1 MFPFMDMSDKRVLVV
16 GLGISGRSVAE
27 ALRGRVAAVTTLDQ
41 NVAEADLRDFE
52 SIDWDQTDLVV
63 TSPVFN
69 PRTPFILEAQRRG
82 IPVVSEV
89 EAAWRM
95 RVNSTRTGAPAPWI
109 GITGTN
115 GKTSTTQMVSA
126 MMESSGMRA
135 PAVGN
140 IGKAVSQAVLDP
152 ANDVLCIE
160 LSSFQLH
167 FTESPALECA
177 AITNLAADHLDWHGG
192 FEQYAADK
200 ARIYKGVRK
209 ALVYNADDHRVCALA
224 DQAHPA
230 PECAKVGFTLGA
242 PESGQIGV
250 DGGWVVDMSGLGGG
264 QPGLAER
271 LVALADLT
279 HLCEPDG
286 TVYPHL
292 LADALC
298 ALALCLGAGADRDAA
313 LEAMRVFAPGD
324 HRIQTV
330 ASLGSGAEAIRF
342 VDDSKATNAHAA
354 KASLSSYPDG
364 SVVWIAG
371 GLAKGGRFEDLVR
384 TQARRMAGAVIIGK
398 DQTTMLQAFE
408 SEAPDIPLTII
419 DPDSEQDVMGRAVR
433 AAGDYAHPGQ
443 VVLLAPACAS
453 MDQFKSY
460 ADRGRKFADQAR
472 RWVKAHGEN
481 R

>member
-1 MFPFMDMSDKRVLVV
+1 MDMSDKRVLVV

-27 ALRGRVAAVTTLDQ
+27 ALQGRAAAVTTLDQ
-41 NVAEADLRDFE
+41 KVAQADLHDFDD
-52 SIDWDQTDLVV
+52 IDWDQVDLVM

-89 EAAWRM
+89 EVAWNL
-95 RVNSTRTGAPAPWI
+95 RVDSDRTGAPAPWI

-115 GKTSTTQMVSA
+115 GKTSTTQMASA
-126 MMESSGMRA
+126 MMEASGLRA

-152 ANDVLCIE
+152 SNDCLCVE

-167 FTESPALECA
+167 FTDSLALECA

-192 FEQYAADK
+192 FERYAADK
-200 ARIYKGVRK
+200 AKVYEGVRK
-209 ALVYNADDHRVCALA
+209 ALVYNADDDRVHALA
-224 DQAHPA
+224 DRAHPA
-230 PECAKVGFTLGA
+230 PGCLKVGFTLGSPA
-242 PESGQIGV
+242 AGQIGV
-250 DGGWVVDMSGLGGG
+250 DRGWIVDMSGLAGGE
-264 QPGLAER
+264 PGRAER
-271 LVALADLT
+271 LVRLSDLA
-279 HLCEPDG
+279 HLSEPDG

-298 ALALCLGAGADRDAA
+298 ALALCLGAGADRGAA

-330 ASLGSGAEAIRF
+330 ASLGSGPEAIRF

-354 KASLSSYPDG
+354 MASLSSYQDG

-371 GLAKGGRFEDLVR
+371 GLAKGARFEDLVR
-384 TQARRMAGAVIIGK
+384 TQARRMSAVVIIGR

-408 SEAPDIPLTII
+408 AEAPDLPLTLIG
-419 DPDSEQDVMGRAVR
+419 PEPEQDVMARAVQ
-433 AAGDYAHPGQ
+433 AAGSYARPGQ

-460 ADRGRKFADQAR
+460 ADRGQQFADQAD

-481 R
+481 H